1 MRSQHVLEP
10 NHDIGVVP
18 PRLWMAAGILGG
30 QAIDK
35 RVKQFLLEC
44 SCDFRIGD

>member
-1 MRSQHVLEP
+1 MRGQRILEP
-10 NHDIGVVP
+10 KHDIGVMQLRFSIAVATVG
-18 PRLWMAAGILGG
+18 R

-44 SCDFRIGD
+44 PHDFRIRD